1 MTARMMRLRS
11 AEGQSPGG
19 TYASDIAGGKT
30 ITWRY
35 RRLGFSFQ
43 EGEGIARGR
52 FRSAMP
58 PEKQKSQIAFSGFLR
73 YNKTIFRAGC
83 DSPLAVKSATCES
96 S

>member
-1 MTARMMRLRS
+1 MMRLRS
-11 AEGQSPGG
+11 AGGQSLGG
-19 TYASDIAGGKT
+19 KDASDIAGGKT

-35 RRLGFSFQ
+35 RRLGSSWR
-43 EGEGIARGR
+43 EGGGIARGR

-58 PEKQKSQIAFSGFLR
+58 PGKQKSQIAFSGFLR
-73 YNKTIFRAGC
+73 YNKAIFRAGC